1 VTPTREKRW
10 TSARVRPCSGAAPR
24 VRSRVRGVRGSDW
37 VLPGRSGAAVVDA
50 DLAPLAGCAAGAG
63 AGAGAGAAA
72 AAAGRVSGRASAAAQ
87 VTPIEEARNPRMPLI
102 LDIVIHICLSGN

>member
-1 VTPTREKRW
+1 
-10 TSARVRPCSGAAPR
+10 
-24 VRSRVRGVRGSDW
+24 

-50 DLAPLAGCAAGAG
+50 DLAPLAGCTAGAG
-63 AGAGAGAAA
+63 ADAGA

-102 LDIVIHICLSGN
+102 LNIVIHICPSGN